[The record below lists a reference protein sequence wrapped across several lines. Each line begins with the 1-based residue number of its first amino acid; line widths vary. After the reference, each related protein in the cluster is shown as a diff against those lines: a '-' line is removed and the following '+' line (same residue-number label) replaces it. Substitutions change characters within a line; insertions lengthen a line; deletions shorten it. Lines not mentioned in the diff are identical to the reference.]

1 MRFAWRVSYVQ
12 ARLNKGNKMAKVEM
26 YTKAFCPFCVRA
38 KALLDKKGVK
48 VIDIPAAM
56 DRDKRREM
64 NDRSGRNTFP
74 QIFIDG
80 THIGGCDDIFAL
92 ERAGKLDPM
101 LGL

>member
-1 MRFAWRVSYVQ
+1 
-12 ARLNKGNKMAKVEM
+12 MAKVEM

-38 KALLDKKGVK
+38 EALLKDKGVEFIK
-48 VIDIPAAM
+48 IPAAM
-56 DRDKRREM
+56 DRDKRQEM
-64 NDRSGRNTFP
+64 NERSGRNTFP
-74 QIFIDG
+74 QIFIDN

>member
-1 MRFAWRVSYVQ
+1 
-12 ARLNKGNKMAKVEM
+12 MAKVEM

-38 KALLDKKGVK
+38 EALLKDKGVEFIK
-48 VIDIPAAM
+48 IPAAM
-56 DRDKRREM
+56 DLDKRQEM
-64 NDRSGRNTFP
+64 NERSGRNTFP
-74 QIFIDG
+74 QIFIDN